1 MQINENITGREPQQE
16 RGRQRVQTIL
26 DSAAAIVA
34 QDGLAALSMQRLAK
48 HAKTSIGSMYHFF
61 PDRHAVIKALADRH
75 TESIEALVRD
85 MALASDDEWRRLS
98 AEAVIQRLFSPYAQ
112 YLREHADYLPVMR
125 EMNLPDEKSSFLTLI
140 ASVLQLRRPE
150 TAEAEILQQTRLLQ
164 SLVAGTLHHIFKTA
178 PQSVAF
184 TLAELPGVLSLY
196 LAGKEGNIA

>member
-1 MQINENITGREPQQE
+1 MQIDEHITGREPQQE

-98 AEAVIQRLFSPYAQ
+98 AEEVIQRLFSPYAQ

-125 EMNLPDEKSSFLTLI
+125 EMNLPDEKSSFLVLI
-140 ASVLQLRRPE
+140 ARVLQLRRPE

-178 PQSVAF
+178 PQNVAF

-196 LAGKEGNIA
+196 LAGKEGSIA

>member
-1 MQINENITGREPQQE
+1 MQIDENITGREPQQE

-112 YLREHADYLPVMR
+112 YLREHADYLPV
-125 EMNLPDEKSSFLTLI
+125 
-140 ASVLQLRRPE
+140 
-150 TAEAEILQQTRLLQ
+150 
-164 SLVAGTLHHIFKTA
+164 
-178 PQSVAF
+178 
-184 TLAELPGVLSLY
+184 
-196 LAGKEGNIA
+196 